1 MIEIVLD
8 GRSRAVAVERAGAD
22 WLVSIDGRRLRVAVA
37 AVDGRWSILLGPVD
51 ADGPGGD
58 TADAGVPGR
67 RAWRSH
73 EVTLDGGHEA
83 RLVRVDG
90 RPVPLRI
97 VDPRTRA
104 GRRGGARAGDGG
116 PAAVVAPMPGRI
128 VKVLVAPGD
137 VVAAR
142 QGVVIVEAM
151 KMENELRAPRAGT
164 VAAVNVTAGM
174 SVDAR
179 AVLVVLE

>member
-1 MIEIVLD
+1 MIEIELD
-8 GRSRAVAVERAGAD
+8 GRSRAVAVEREGGD

-37 AVDGRWSILLGPVD
+37 AVDGRWSILLGQ
-51 ADGPGGD
+51 ADTGRANGE
-58 TADAGVPGR
+58 TAESGAR
-67 RAWRSH
+67 ALRAWRSH
-73 EVTLDGGHEA
+73 EVTVEGTDET
-83 RLVRVDG
+83 RVVRVDG

-97 VDPRTRA
+97 VDRRTRA
-104 GRRGGARAGDGG
+104 SRQGGSQAGDGG

-137 VVAAR
+137 AVAAR

-164 VAAVNVTAGM
+164 VAAVNVTEGM
-174 SVDAR
+174 SVEAR